1 MKQIIFIFSILFVFA
16 SCNSDDSDNNSS
28 NVTYSEIIKGD
39 NYNGKDSNPKGNLV
53 IKDQTTWNDV
63 LSKMNLILPANMIFP
78 DTNIDFTKYQVIA
91 VFDQVR
97 NYGGYS
103 IDITKITETRN
114 RIIVKVEQLK
124 PGGIATVITQPYH
137 IIKMPKSDKKIVFE

>member
-1 MKQIIFIFSILFVFA
+1 MKQIIFIFSILFVFV
-16 SCNSDDSDNNSS
+16 SCNSDDSDNKSS
-28 NVTYSEIIKGD
+28 NVTYSEILKGD
-39 NYNGKDSNPKGNLV
+39 IYNGKDSNPKGNLV

-137 IIKMPKSDKKIVFE
+137 IIKMPKNDKKIVFE

>member
-1 MKQIIFIFSILFVFA
+1 MKQIIFIFSILFVFV
-16 SCNSDDSDNNSS
+16 SCNSDDSDNKSS
-28 NVTYSEIIKGD
+28 NVTYSEILKGD
-39 NYNGKDSNPKGNLV
+39 IYNGKDSNPKGNLV

-114 RIIVKVEQLK
+114 RIIVKVKQLK

-137 IIKMPKSDKKIVFE
+137 IVKIPASNKKVVFD